1 MSEETNITEQVSEK
15 IEELKEEQSKDIS
28 TEVMSTENSNEFVNE
43 NGVVISRRDLS
54 DDEINQKKIQ
64 LLGLKISLDKAEVD
78 LMQLEKQ
85 LEEQIPLKTME
96 DDIARIDKAI
106 AEKKVKDEDL
116 TETDIKDMLTRK
128 AAMEEALK
136 RDLPMREL
144 RLKIAQIR
152 DSINSPN
159 SPTKQ
164 IKVLEKQIRE
174 RSENYVTGSRRVPVG
189 VA

>member
-144 RLKIAQIR
+144 RLKIAQII

-159 SPTKQ
+159 SPARQ